1 VLWVQAVTD
10 AWAEGGDFSPFDADL
25 VRILPNFHVDCF
37 FGRAAA
43 VDAAIAAASAPDA
56 PIPAGSRS
64 ALEALLE
71 LRASVLRVP
80 PITCCIAGARV
91 KDKERHKFPGADHM
105 AVAKAL
111 IDAGCRVDA
120 KDIAGC
126 TPLHHCVSAQASRT
140 SLAIVKLLGDAGA
153 NPEMRCRAGWLPLAQ
168 PTMSRMLEAVTA
180 LLEIGANPAHPDRDG
195 FTALQ
200 LAQHWPVGLAVLRK
214 SKPSKATTAAAAKK
228 KAPSTAAPPTV
239 AARAAN
245 YAVAAAVA
253 VGVCAKCGMS
263 DELARVENSDARGLQ
278 HCAGCAS
285 VAYCSDKCQKAH
297 AKVHQPLCAAAAAR
311 ALEHARRVAEDVE

>member
-1 VLWVQAVTD
+1 VQAVTD
-10 AWAEGGDFSPFDADL
+10 VWAEGGDFSPFDPDL

-43 VDAAIAAASAPDA
+43 VEAAIAAASGPGA
-56 PIPAGSRS
+56 PIPAGARN

-71 LRASVLRVP
+71 LRVSVLRVP

-120 KDIAGC
+120 KDLAGC

-140 SLAIVKLLGDAGA
+140 SLAIVKLLGEAGVH
-153 NPEMRCRAGWLPLAQ
+153 PEMRCRAGWLPLAQ

-200 LAQHWPVGLAVLRK
+200 LAQHWPAGLAVLRK
-214 SKPSKATTAAAAKK
+214 SKPSKAAAATAAKK
-228 KAPSTAAPPTV
+228 KAPSAAALPTAAAPATP
-239 AARAAN
+239 AAS
-245 YAVAAAVA
+245 AAVA
-253 VGVCAKCGMS
+253 VDVCAKCGMS
-263 DELARVENSDARGLQ
+263 DDLARVDNPDARGLQ
-278 HCAGCAS
+278 RCAGCGS
-285 VAYCSDKCQKAH
+285 VAYCSEKCQRTH

-311 ALEHARRVAEDVE
+311 ALELARRVAEDVE